1 MDKSK
6 QTNRER
12 WPDLAEKVDQMRAV
26 FGEVSVLNIY
36 EHGSLVAGHP
46 LPSSPEPAR
55 ASKCKCGCIEPFCNC
70 DLDDGPTY
78 SPGVR

>member
-6 QTNRER
+6 LSNRER
-12 WPDLAEKVDQMRAV
+12 WPDLAKKVDQMRAV

-46 LPSSPEPAR
+46 LPSSPKPAR
-55 ASKCKCGCIEPFCNC
+55 ASKCKCGCIEPFCTC
-70 DLDDGPTY
+70 GPDDGRVIPA
-78 SPGVR
+78 GVR